1 MSGARGRQK
10 GTAWSKSNGR
20 GDRVS
25 TAADQAYEQLRTAIL
40 EGEMRP
46 GERVIEQRLAR
57 ALEMSRTPI
66 REALARLY
74 RENLLERSMG
84 GLTVRSL
91 TAKEVR
97 DIYDLRAHVE
107 SFGARHAA
115 QNISDYELDAL
126 RRLNDEMWART
137 REHRDRPDDRLLKE
151 IASINQRFHQLVVE
165 AARSAPLERA
175 VRGLVEVAPFYK
187 AQLWYDDDNRDDSAQ
202 AHTDLVV
209 ALEQRDPETAERV
222 WRDHLLYGRN
232 FLLEQLARRA
242 AERPQGSD
250 EPLSL

>member
-1 MSGARGRQK
+1 MNAVRD
-10 GTAWSKSNGR
+10 T
-20 GDRVS
+20 
-25 TAADQAYEQLRTAIL
+25 TAADSAYEQLRMAIL
-40 EGEMRP
+40 EGTMRP
-46 GERVIEQRLAR
+46 GERVIEQRLAA
-57 ALEMSRTPI
+57 ALQMSRTPI

-97 DIYDLRAHVE
+97 DIYDLRAHIE

-115 QNISDYELDAL
+115 QTISDYELDAL

-137 REHRDRPDDRLLKE
+137 REHRTHPDDRLLKE
-151 IASINQRFHQLVVE
+151 IATLNQRFHQLVVE
-165 AARSAPLERA
+165 AAGSAPLERA
-175 VRGLVEVAPFYK
+175 VRGLVEVAPIYK

-202 AHTDLVV
+202 AHTDLVE
-209 ALEQRDPETAERV
+209 ALEARDPDRAEEV
-222 WRDHLLYGRN
+222 WRNHLLYGRN

-242 AERPQGSD
+242 AESPGGS